1 MLSAHPVERL
11 LLISAIL
18 LAFSISPAAAQQATT
33 KSEEK
38 AYVQHSFSPQH
49 VRIAAEARRFHSKR
63 AKSISPQKSRRGRPG
78 LVRPASG
85 TVISTQEEMPYPDD
99 ELVEVSDGE
108 IINLGGMVE
117 DGSPS
122 CEQCLRSSG
131 WGPEIL
137 PGFWVDHLS
146 IFGGVHAA
154 KNEGNLGQDAS
165 FGFHYGLNF
174 GTAAKNI
181 ILPPSI
187 GWQIG
192 FQGANSNLNGS
203 SFSTDERSQM
213 FVTFGLFRRG
223 DYGLQGGIVMD
234 YMRDEWYYDASLA
247 QARGELS
254 MAITPAKSL
263 GFRFATSVT
272 EDTVVAQASGATEL
286 VTWATKDQYKF
297 FYRTRLMAGGRGEAQ
312 VFAGFTGDSEG
323 IIGGISRVPLHNGWA
338 LETDYA
344 YVIPSESKQNGAN
357 EREAWNVQINLV
369 WYPGSLSCG
378 SCFRYHRPMFDVANN
393 GSMIVRRETN

>member
-11 LLISAIL
+11 LLSFLIS
-18 LAFSISPAAAQQATT
+18 LAFSISPAAAQQSIGTS
-33 KSEEK
+33 KERG
-38 AYVQHSFSPQH
+38 YVQHSFAPRH
-49 VRIAAEARRFHSKR
+49 VKIAAEARRVHTQR
-63 AKSISPQKSRRGRPG
+63 AKPVSLQSSQRTRAGF
-78 LVRPASG
+78 VRPASG
-85 TVISTQEEMPYPDD
+85 SVISTHEEMPYADD
-99 ELVEVSDGE
+99 ELTEYSDGE
-108 IINLGGMVE
+108 IVDLGEMVD
-117 DGSPS
+117 DGGPS
-122 CEQCLRSSG
+122 CEQCLNSSG

-137 PGFWVDHLS
+137 PGLWVDHLS
-146 IFGGVHAA
+146 VFGGVHAA
-154 KNEGNLGQDAS
+154 KNEGNLGRDAS

-181 ILPPSI
+181 ILPPSV

-203 SFSTDERSQM
+203 SFSTDERSQA

-272 EDTVVAQASGATEL
+272 QDTVLAETFGGSEL
-286 VTWATKDQYKF
+286 ITWGTKDQYKF

-323 IIGGISRVPLHNGWA
+323 LIGGISRLPLHNGWA
-338 LETDYA
+338 LETDYT
-344 YVIPSESKQNGAN
+344 YVIPSESKQHGAN
-357 EREAWNVQINLV
+357 EHEAWNVQINLV
-369 WYPGSLSCG
+369 WYPGSLACG